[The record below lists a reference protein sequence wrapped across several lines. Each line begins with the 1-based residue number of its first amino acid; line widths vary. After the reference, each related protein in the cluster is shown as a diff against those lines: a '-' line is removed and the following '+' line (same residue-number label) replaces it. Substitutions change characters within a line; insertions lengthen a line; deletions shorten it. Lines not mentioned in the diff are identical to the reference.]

1 MALVTFSFGIGIRQ
15 MWGLKIVSKDRRT
28 DGSKDKLAFGLV
40 VTLKG
45 MKKIDRYDDFVRECY
60 RYWIVNRISIENQ
73 IDVYNQASEE
83 IQFE

>member
-1 MALVTFSFGIGIRQ
+1 

-28 DGSKDKLAFGLV
+28 DGSKDKLSFGLV

-45 MKKIDRYDDFVRECY
+45 MKKIDRYDDFVQACHRD
-60 RYWIVNRISIENQ
+60 WIVNRISIENQ